1 MFKTTIM
8 IKRRIRTF
16 SFVIYSVSKYFG
28 RHAGK
33 AKSIFSYECYN
44 MAHNYIQ
51 NMRTCHFIAIKLFSQ
66 ILSHNLFIVV
76 LGKCFYMPYKWYL
89 GTFYSCHVLTTKE
102 KNEKNFFVLRINDT
116 NVYIFSLMRMIISN
130 ILGITIDFYRAIA
143 VVFMYNS
150 YVLHSIF

>member
-1 MFKTTIM
+1 
-8 IKRRIRTF
+8 
-16 SFVIYSVSKYFG
+16 
-28 RHAGK
+28 
-33 AKSIFSYECYN
+33 
-44 MAHNYIQ
+44 MAYNYIQ

-116 NVYIFSLMRMIISN
+116 NVYIFFLMRMIISN
-130 ILGITIDFYRAIA
+130 ILGITIDFYILLLCGFH
-143 VVFMYNS
+143 VHFKCT
-150 YVLHSIF
+150 IFNHLVIMSCKNLYHMTIMKI

>member
-1 MFKTTIM
+1 
-8 IKRRIRTF
+8 
-16 SFVIYSVSKYFG
+16 
-28 RHAGK
+28 
-33 AKSIFSYECYN
+33 
-44 MAHNYIQ
+44 MAYNYIQ

-116 NVYIFSLMRMIISN
+116 NVYIFFLMRMIISN
-130 ILGITIDFYRAIA
+130 ILGITIDFYFAI
-143 VVFMYNS
+143 VRFSCTFQMYYFQSFS
-150 YVLHSIF
+150 YHASKNILILNNRLFGSIF